1 MDHDDARVPLLPT
14 SHKLTVATVT
24 TPINMRFAIIF
35 LSLTLPRLHSGLPT
49 ENVLQREVQA
59 LHTLI
64 TDLQIDQR
72 ELRQSS
78 NDHTLVDWLKE
89 TVVDI
94 RQEMN
99 EWIVKSQ
106 NDMKQLRASLTSE
119 FEHRM
124 ENEMKEAKLQIRNLE
139 VQQAKH
145 EATIEKCEIDPKVKL
160 LTVFCKIILRFI
172 CFQMCNSSKGPAHHV
187 KILTKEVEYLQSE
200 MHRLKRKIVSKRFK
214 SQRKPLE

>member
-1 MDHDDARVPLLPT
+1 MR
-14 SHKLTVATVT
+14 LT
-24 TPINMRFAIIF
+24 IIF

-94 RQEMN
+94 RREMN

-106 NDMKQLRASLTSE
+106 NDMKQLRTSLTSE

-124 ENEMKEAKLQIRNLE
+124 ENEMKEAKLQLRNLK

-145 EATIEKCEIDPKVKL
+145 EATIEECSNIPRAGRNKVFMSTTEGMRAQK
-160 LTVFCKIILRFI
+160 
-172 CFQMCNSSKGPAHHV
+172 
-187 KILTKEVEYLQSE
+187 
-200 MHRLKRKIVSKRFK
+200 
-214 SQRKPLE
+214 